1 MRRMSVCSSRVEVIS
16 LDPYE
21 VGGTPSHP
29 VAGIAGGEDS
39 VAAVDPPDEAPG
51 FATDG
56 LVEWVR
62 IADFGGYRLPAVR
75 AGGA

>member
-1 MRRMSVCSSRVEVIS
+1 M
-16 LDPYE
+16 
-21 VGGTPSHP
+21 
-29 VAGIAGGEDS
+29 AGIAGGEDS

-51 FATDG
+51 LATDG
-56 LVEWVR
+56 LVEWVW